1 MRQHGH
7 GVVITGMVAALMLS
21 GCYRVKKWDVA
32 EGRETIYSKDPSKEK
47 SKSAH
52 PIRGI
57 IKVDLAAPKHM
68 ACVLKSIDGSE
79 GFDGK
84 KICQMEAINGK
95 DLKDAWKKMYEE
107 AEGHKLKAGFI
118 AMNVGEVL
126 QSELKASLEQYFY
139 AADVTLVESGQ
150 SDQKVTAEDDPSA
163 TKEVQDLV
171 SPDNHR
177 VIAALSA
184 AEHSKEGGPKPAF
197 TDKAGVHIPFTIN
210 SVPVFLYVPTTST
223 DRVNPESF
231 AEALRVSAADLAKKL
246 IEYQDEA
253 ARSAKANKK
262 PPRSI
267 SVVF

>member
-1 MRQHGH
+1 MRQCGYGISIV
-7 GVVITGMVAALMLS
+7 GVVAALMLS
-21 GCYRVKKWDVA
+21 GCFRVKKWDVA
-32 EGRETIYSKDPSKEK
+32 EGRETIYSEDPSKEK
-47 SKSAH
+47 TKSAH

-68 ACVLKSIDGSE
+68 ACVLKSMDGSE
-79 GFDGK
+79 GFGGE
-84 KICQMEAINGK
+84 KICQMEAIDGK
-95 DLKDAWKKMYEE
+95 DLKDAWRRMYEE

-139 AADVTLVESGQ
+139 AADVTLVEKS
-150 SDQKVTAEDDPSA
+150 PSETTVSVESEPA
-163 TKEVQDLV
+163 VTKEVQDMV

-177 VIAALSA
+177 AIAALSA
-184 AEHSKEGGPKPAF
+184 AERSGEGGPEPAF
-197 TDKAGVHIPFTIN
+197 TDKAGVHVPFTVN

-231 AEALRVSAADLAKKL
+231 ADALRVSAADLAKKL
-246 IEYQDEA
+246 IEYQNEA
-253 ARSAKANKK
+253 GRSAKANKK
-262 PPRSI
+262 PRSI